1 MARAVDDILA
11 QFSCDE
17 LIDRLLPT
25 ITGPLEGALELYRLH
40 CDRGI
45 SSNESLFRTSLD
57 QLIELCSLVSI
68 ISGNLR
74 SALKSRG
81 VPSEKILTILGHPA
95 VERYMTVFYPMANG
109 TVARADLEG
118 RLPQRFRSRDQTE
131 RSSVDWGNN
140 LERFL
145 TLNAQL
151 LSDDALLEFLFL
163 LDDHVVAGTHIT
175 ELQRAFANAEEM
187 ARWLDRPG
195 RHALLDGLARMLDFC
210 ESLHGLLGDIANF
223 PILQG
228 RIWLHYS
235 YWLGN
240 GGARVSQT
248 TQWLVKAL
256 SEINRPEEE
265 TRSAIMALES
275 TFLDLTTI
283 DRYAGTLLELVAP
296 PLLLPLPA
304 AIH

>member
-1 MARAVDDILA
+1 MARAIDDILA

-17 LIDRLLPT
+17 LIDRLIPT
-25 ITGPLEGALELYRLH
+25 VTGPPEGALELYRLH
-40 CDRGI
+40 SDRGI
-45 SSNESLFRTSLD
+45 SPNESLFRTSLD
-57 QLIELCSLVSI
+57 QLIEMCSLVSI
-68 ISGNLR
+68 ISVNLH
-74 SALKSRG
+74 SALKNRD
-81 VPSEKILTILGHPA
+81 VPTQKILTILGHPA
-95 VERYMTVFYPMANG
+95 VERYMTVFYPMAYG
-109 TVARADLEG
+109 TLARADLEG
-118 RLPQRFRSRDQTE
+118 HLPQRFRSKDQIE
-131 RSSVDWGNN
+131 RSSVGWGNN

-145 TLNAQL
+145 TLNAQF

-163 LDDHVVAGTHIT
+163 LDDHVVADTHIA
-175 ELQRAFANAEEM
+175 ELQRSFANADEM

-210 ESLHGLLGDIANF
+210 ESLHGLLGDSANF

-240 GGARVSQT
+240 GGARVRQT

-256 SEINRPEEE
+256 SEIDRPEDE

-275 TFLDLTTI
+275 TFLDLTSI
-283 DRYAGTLLELVAP
+283 DRYAGTLLELVVP

-304 AIH
+304 LKH